1 MARGPSTTF
10 IDKMATVLDA
20 NIVDLLIEVKDELSS
35 NSISIGAAIVLCRK
49 SVVNDWKISRSN
61 PQLPVVSSTDD
72 PEEID
77 QCTACIVN
85 CHLDELIA
93 VSLLTGKPILI
104 PQSLF
109 ASSAIDARLINDSN
123 EYELKPELSIYGPI
137 FRSPE
142 KRRNWKEKS
151 RDGISNNQMSGGI
164 GEVAIAIPA
173 WEIFDAKRF
182 LKMSSVEKRAT
193 LRASGVTALPRPRQ
207 GIHIYIFIY
216 IYTYIYIY
224 IYTYIYIYI
233 YIYTYIYIHIY
244 IQIRWIFQIVLGEYF
259 YIYIHI
265 CTYIYIQGLDSLDR
279 ALVEQMD
286 EAVRGEF
293 LRLLSISS
301 PDAASPREESPRQGV
316 LQAMGE
322 ALEEGD
328 PENMYIYMYICL
340 P

>member
-1 MARGPSTTF
+1 MDRITTL
-10 IDKMATVLDA
+10 LDA
-20 NIVDLLIEVKDELSS
+20 NIVDLLIEGKDELSS
-35 NSISIGAAIVLCRK
+35 NSISLGAAIVLCRK

-72 PEEID
+72 PEKID
-77 QCTACIVN
+77 RCTACIVN

-109 ASSAIDARLINDSN
+109 ASSAIDARLINESN
-123 EYELKPELSIYGPI
+123 ENKLKLVLSIYGPI

-142 KRRNWKEKS
+142 KRRDWKEKS
-151 RDGISNNQMSGGI
+151 RDGISNDQKSGDI
-164 GEVAIAIPA
+164 GEVAIAVPA

-207 GIHIYIFIY
+207 G
-216 IYTYIYIY
+216 
-224 IYTYIYIYI
+224 
-233 YIYTYIYIHIY
+233 
-244 IQIRWIFQIVLGEYF
+244 
-259 YIYIHI
+259 
-265 CTYIYIQGLDSLDR
+265 LDSLDR

-301 PDAASPREESPRQGV
+301 PDRSSPREPSPRQGV

-328 PENMYIYMYICL
+328 PENLY
-340 P
+340 